1 MKWSGGATSNA
12 LQDVLEHYSS
22 QLPLGSKYKTGPIKD
37 GQRYRGRYQ
46 GPCLQ
51 NHFQTTY
58 YCFSCKQFCCPT
70 CMPVMHSRDN
80 SKTKPSK
87 GILEIEK
94 MDIDGVFDNLKP
106 NKRSKL

>member
-1 MKWSGGATSNA
+1 
-12 LQDVLEHYSS
+12 
-22 QLPLGSKYKTGPIKD
+22 
-37 GQRYRGRYQ
+37 
-46 GPCLQ
+46 
-51 NHFQTTY
+51 
-58 YCFSCKQFCCPT
+58 
-70 CMPVMHSRDN
+70 MPVMHSRDN